1 MTQLTTVTVNPPWD
15 NVFQWESK
23 AALEVLLPN
32 YVRTCRWFG
41 GKAQVI
47 RSVEIVE
54 TIPLVHVEAGSYITY
69 IQVNYTQG
77 QPQTYM
83 LPLAYAS
90 GEHAARIREET
101 SHAVVAYLQV
111 ASENEDGVLYDA
123 VRDREFAIALL
134 ETIGQGRVSRSNAG
148 EIVGTSTLAFGL
160 LAGPVGESLEPR
172 VMRAEQSNTSIVYG
186 DRFILKLFR
195 RFEEGVNPDLEI
207 GLFLTEKG
215 FGNIP
220 AVAGAIEYRREGR
233 DPATLALLQGFVP
246 NRGDAWQYTLD
257 SLGEYF
263 RAGVGGSEI
272 GDQGSGVGEDMLP
285 SQQHPLDLIE
295 EEVPIRVREAIG
307 PYLESARLLGR
318 RTAELHV
325 ALASDARNPDFAPE
339 PFSGPY
345 QQFAYHSMRGLA
357 SQAFHLLGNHLE
369 TLPEAEQAEAQIVF
383 DRQEQISALFE
394 PLVKWDIKAAR
405 IRCHGDYH
413 LGQVLY
419 TGDDFIIIDFEG
431 EPIRSLD
438 ERRRKHSPLKDVAG
452 MLRSFHYAAYAAMF
466 SETARAVMD
475 QREDLAG
482 IEQWT
487 DAWHLWVSAAFL
499 KEYLAVAAD
508 APILPR
514 TRQELQ
520 ALLDAY
526 LLEKAIYE
534 LVYELNNRP
543 DWVRIPL
550 QGIMQLLKS

>member
-1 MTQLTTVTVNPPWD
+1 M
-15 NVFQWESK
+15 E
-23 AALEVLLPN
+23 ALLPT

-41 GKAQVI
+41 GKARVI
-47 RSVEIVE
+47 RSTEVVEA
-54 TIPLVHVEAGSYITY
+54 IPLSHAGAKSYVTY
-69 IQVNYTQG
+69 IAVNYTEG
-77 QPQTYM
+77 EPQTYM
-83 LPLAYAS
+83 LPLTYAF
-90 GEHAARIREET
+90 GEQAARIREEAQH
-101 SHAVVAYLQV
+101 SVVADLRLTGD
-111 ASENEDGVLYDA
+111 SEEGVLYDA
-123 VRDREFAIALL
+123 VRDRGFALTLL
-134 ETIGQGRVSRSNAG
+134 DAIRLGDVFKGGSS
-148 EIVGTSTLAFGL
+148 EIVGSSTLAFGL
-160 LAGPVGESLEPR
+160 LAGSDGGSLEPR

-215 FGNIP
+215 FANIP
-220 AVAGAIEYRREGR
+220 AVAGATEYRREGR
-233 DPATLALLQGFVP
+233 DPANLALLQGFVP

-263 RAGVGGSEI
+263 RAGVG
-272 GDQGSGVGEDMLP
+272 DQGSGVGEDILP

-295 EEVPIRVREAIG
+295 EEVPTQVREAMG

-318 RTAELHV
+318 RTAELHM
-325 ALASDARNPDFAPE
+325 ALASDPRNPDFAPE

-345 QQFAYHSMRGLA
+345 QQFAYHSIRELA
-357 SQAFHLLGNHLE
+357 SQAFHLLANRLE

-383 DRQEQISALFE
+383 DRQEEIATLFE
-394 PLVKWDIKAAR
+394 PLLKWDIEAAR

-499 KEYLAVAAD
+499 GEYLSVATD